1 MLIVEFTVD
10 SPILEESLS
19 RQPNA
24 TVRHEA
30 AYQNDGEI
38 TYLFWAES
46 DDFAA
51 FEAALNADPT
61 VTAPHVLTEANTRC
75 LYHVT
80 FTDRGEEV
88 ATFPVW
94 GELDLVVLN
103 GERTHDGWS
112 VRIRIPDR
120 ETLKTYRDICLEQG
134 VSFQLQSIYRDTGEP
149 ALLSLGLSEPQQ
161 EALTTA
167 YQMGYFE
174 IPRGASLAEVA
185 NRLELS
191 QQAVSERIRRGATTL
206 VESAFPM
213 EVE

>member
-10 SPILEESLS
+10 SPILEETLS

-24 TVRHEA
+24 TVRNEA
-30 AYQNDGEI
+30 VYQNDGEI

-61 VTAPHVLTEANTRC
+61 VTAPEVLTEAKTRR
-75 LYHVT
+75 LHRVT

-88 ATFPVW
+88 ATFPAW

-112 VRIRIPDR
+112 VRVRIPDR
-120 ETLKTYRDICLEQG
+120 ESLKTYREICLEQG
-134 VSFQLQSIYRDTGEP
+134 VSFQLQSVYEDTGEP
-149 ALLSLGLSEPQQ
+149 AFPSLGLSEPQQ

-174 IPRGASLAEVA
+174 IPREASLAEVA
-185 NRLELS
+185 DRLELS
-191 QQAVSERIRRGATTL
+191 QQAVSERIRRGAATL
-206 VESAFPM
+206 VEAIYNG
-213 EVE
+213 E

>member
-1 MLIVEFTVD
+1 MLIVEYTVD

-19 RQPNA
+19 GQPDA
-24 TVRHEA
+24 TIRNEA
-30 AYQNDGEI
+30 IYQNDGEI

-51 FEAALNADPT
+51 FEAAVNNDPT
-61 VTAPHVLTEANTRC
+61 VTAPEVLTEAEARR
-75 LYHVT
+75 LYRVT
-80 FTDRGEEV
+80 FTDRGKEA
-88 ATFPVW
+88 ATFPAW
-94 GELDLVVLN
+94 SELDLVVLN

-120 ETLKTYRDICLEQG
+120 EALKTYRDICLEQG
-134 VSFQLQSIYRDTGEP
+134 LSFNLQSIYKDTGEP
-149 ALLSLGLSEPQQ
+149 FPSHGLSEPQQ

-185 NRLELS
+185 NQLELS
-191 QQAVSERIRRGATTL
+191 QQAVSERIRRGAATL
-206 VESAFPM
+206 VELINNRD
-213 EVE
+213 